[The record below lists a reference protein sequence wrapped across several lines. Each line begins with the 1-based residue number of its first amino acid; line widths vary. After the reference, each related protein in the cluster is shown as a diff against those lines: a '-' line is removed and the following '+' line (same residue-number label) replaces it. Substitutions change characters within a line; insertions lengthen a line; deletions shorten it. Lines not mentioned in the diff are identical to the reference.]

1 MTAIL
6 RRFASTRL
14 LGTPQAHLFRR
25 SISSKD
31 IFQRENKY
39 GAHNYQSIPVALC
52 KGEGV
57 YVWDA
62 EGKKYFD
69 FLSGYSA
76 LNQGH
81 RHPKI
86 IEAIQKQLNVLTLTS
101 RAFYTDALG
110 EFQEYV
116 SKLFGYDKVLP
127 MNTGVEAC
135 ESALKLARRWG
146 YVKKGIPNG
155 QAKIVVCRNNFMGRT
170 LGVISAST
178 DPSSY
183 GQFGPFMPGFEMV
196 DYGNLNQLEVS
207 VYIVQRECTSCGCFC
222 IGTALSADE
231 HTTTVLSVCV
241 PV

>member
-1 MTAIL
+1 MTALL
-6 RRFASTRL
+6 RRLTRTQL
-14 LGTPQAHLFRR
+14 PANQLACLSRR

-31 IFQRENKY
+31 IFQRERKY
-39 GAHNYQSIPVALC
+39 GANNYQSIPVALC

-86 IEAIQKQLNVLTLTS
+86 IEAIQKQLDVLTLTS
-101 RAFYTDALG
+101 RAFYTDTLG

-127 MNTGVEAC
+127 MNTGAEAC

-146 YVKKGIPNG
+146 YVKKGIPDG
-155 QAKIVVCRNNFMGRT
+155 QAKIIVCRNNFMGRT
-170 LGVISAST
+170 LAVISAST

-183 GQFGPFMPGFEMV
+183 GQFGPYMPGFEIV
-196 DYGNLNQLEVS
+196 DFGNLNQLEVS
-207 VYIVQRECTSCGCFC
+207 ACRST
-222 IGTALSADE
+222 
-231 HTTTVLSVCV
+231 H
-241 PV
+241 

>member
-1 MTAIL
+1 M
-6 RRFASTRL
+6 
-14 LGTPQAHLFRR
+14 
-25 SISSKD
+25 
-31 IFQRENKY
+31 
-39 GAHNYQSIPVALC
+39 ALC

-86 IEAIQKQLNVLTLTS
+86 IEAIQKQLDVLTLTS
-101 RAFYTDALG
+101 RAFYTDTLG

-127 MNTGVEAC
+127 MNTGAEAC

-146 YVKKGIPNG
+146 YVKKGIPDG
-155 QAKIVVCRNNFMGRT
+155 QAKIIVCRNNFMGRT
-170 LGVISAST
+170 LAVISAST

-183 GQFGPFMPGFEMV
+183 GQFGPYMPGFEIV
-196 DYGNLNQLEVS
+196 DFGNLNQLEVS
-207 VYIVQRECTSCGCFC
+207 ACR
-222 IGTALSADE
+222 GT
-231 HTTTVLSVCV
+231 H
-241 PV
+241 

>member
-1 MTAIL
+1 MLSRLTYY
-6 RRFASTRL
+6 SRL
-14 LGTPQAHLFRR
+14 LAAPQVRLFRR
-25 SISSKD
+25 SVSSLD
-31 IFQRENKY
+31 IFKRERKY
-39 GAHNYQSIPVALC
+39 GANNYESMPVALC

-69 FLSGYSA
+69 FLSAYSA

-86 IEAIQKQLNVLTLTS
+86 INAIQKQLDVLTLTS

-146 YVKKGIPNG
+146 YVKKGIPDG

-170 LGVISAST
+170 LAVISAST

-183 GQFGPFMPGFEMV
+183 GQFGPYMPGFEVV

-207 VYIVQRECTSCGCFC
+207 AWRCSMQHGVLGYCSCGNFNPMH
-222 IGTALSADE
+222 GT
-231 HTTTVLSVCV
+231 V
-241 PV
+241 

>member
-1 MTAIL
+1 MTALL
-6 RRFASTRL
+6 RRLTSTQL
-14 LGTPQAHLFRR
+14 PANPLACLSRR

-31 IFQRENKY
+31 IFQRERKY
-39 GAHNYQSIPVALC
+39 GANNYQSIPVALC

-86 IEAIQKQLNVLTLTS
+86 IEAIQKQLDVLTLTS
-101 RAFYTDALG
+101 RAFYTDTLG

-127 MNTGVEAC
+127 MNTGAEAC

-146 YVKKGIPNG
+146 YVKKGIPDG
-155 QAKIVVCRNNFMGRT
+155 QAKIIVCRNNFMGRT
-170 LGVISAST
+170 LAVISAST

-183 GQFGPFMPGFEMV
+183 GQFGPYMPGFEIV
-196 DYGNLNQLEVS
+196 DFGNLNQLEVS
-207 VYIVQRECTSCGCFC
+207 ACR
-222 IGTALSADE
+222 GT
-231 HTTTVLSVCV
+231 H
-241 PV
+241 

>member
-1 MTAIL
+1 MSAL
-6 RRFASTRL
+6 RRLTNTRL
-14 LGTPQAHLFRR
+14 LAVPQARLSRR
-25 SISSKD
+25 YISSTD
-31 IFQRENKY
+31 IFQRERKY
-39 GAHNYQSIPVALC
+39 GANNYEPLPVALC

-101 RAFYTDALG
+101 RAFYTDALS

-127 MNTGVEAC
+127 MNTGAEAC
-135 ESALKLARRWG
+135 ETALKLARRWG
-146 YVKKGIPNG
+146 YVKKGIPDG
-155 QAKIVVCRNNFMGRT
+155 QAKVVVCKNNFMGRT
-170 LGVISAST
+170 LAVISAST

-183 GQFGPFMPGFEMV
+183 LQFGPYMPGFEVV
-196 DYGNLNQLEVS
+196 DFGNLNQLEVS
-207 VYIVQRECTSCGCFC
+207 VSCSMCAAGACYRYCT
-222 IGTALSADE
+222 E
-231 HTTTVLSVCV
+231 PPTTLT
-241 PV
+241 